1 VTRALQSH
9 ERLRSALRVALAL
22 SGLLIYLGDTSEHP
36 ARRPFAIAVLLVY
49 LGYAVALYAV
59 GARRGRYVPAIRAA
73 WIDLAWVTLLV
84 AVSEGTSSI
93 FFPLYLFPILHAS
106 FGNGFR
112 SGIAVA
118 LGAVASFAIVG
129 AATAPR
135 GSELE
140 LNAFVTRPLYLFI
153 LGYVIAAWGDHE
165 VLSRARLAL
174 LRDVTSLSNPR
185 FGIDRTVGR
194 FLEAVRRFYD
204 ADACRLVVEPQDGM
218 RWMRTALRRAV
229 GTAAVAVPPELAR
242 VLLPELPGL
251 ALRVRARPRWPGASP
266 EQEVELELE
275 TEAPRDAA
283 PTAQHREL
291 AGALAGAL
299 DAGAVL
305 SVPFR
310 YHATA
315 VGRLHVSRGRS
326 RPFDRG
332 EVEFVRHLLDQ
343 VVPVLENIRLVD
355 RLASDAAEEER
366 RRIARDLHDSVI
378 QPYLGLRLGLSAA
391 QKAISAGR
399 IEEGSSHV
407 ARLVDLADGEI
418 QTLRGYVRG
427 LREGA
432 PGAGGGLLDEG
443 VRRFCSRFSDATGIR
458 VHVTTEGAG
467 VANDRLAAEVFQMV
481 AEALSNVR
489 RHTSAEGVAVRIRSG
504 ENRLDVTITNDSP
517 PGEPR
522 FFPRSLGERAAA
534 LGGSVRVEQPAT
546 GATAVHIE
554 IPL

>member
-1 VTRALQSH
+1 LALQGH

-22 SGLLIYLGDTSEHP
+22 SGLLIYLGDPSEHP
-36 ARRPFAIAVLLVY
+36 TRRPFAIAVLLVY
-49 LGYAVALYAV
+49 LGYAVVLYAV

-112 SGIAVA
+112 AGIAVA

-135 GSELE
+135 GPELE

-194 FLEAVRRFYD
+194 FLEAVRQFYD
-204 ADACRLVVEPQDGM
+204 ADACRLVVEPQEGM
-218 RWMRTALRRAV
+218 RWMRTAPRGAAGPGEAV
-229 GTAAVAVPPELAR
+229 GVPPELAK
-242 VLLPELPGL
+242 VLLPDLPGL
-251 ALRVRARPRWPGASP
+251 ALRVHARRGWSGASQEP
-266 EQEVELELE
+266 EIELE
-275 TEAPRDAA
+275 TGTAAPRAGAPAA
-283 PTAQHREL
+283 PDREL
-291 AGALAGAL
+291 AAALAGAL
-299 DAGAVL
+299 DAGALL

-315 VGRLHVSRGRS
+315 VGRLHVSRGRA

-332 EVEFVRHLLDQ
+332 EMGFVRHLLDQ

-467 VANDRLAAEVFQMV
+467 VPNDRLAAEVFQMV

-489 RHTSAEGVAVRIRSG
+489 RHTSAEGAAVRIRSS
-504 ENRLDVTITNDSP
+504 ESRLDVTVTNDAP
-517 PGEPR
+517 PGEPE

-534 LGGSVRVEQPAT
+534 LGGSVRVERAEA
-546 GATAVHIE
+546 GKTAVHIE

>member
-1 VTRALQSH
+1 MTRALQGH

-36 ARRPFAIAVLLVY
+36 ARRPFAIAVLVAY
-49 LGYAVALYAV
+49 LAYAVVLYALGV
-59 GARRGRYVPAIRAA
+59 KRGRYVRATRAA
-73 WIDLAWVTLLV
+73 WIDVGWVTLLV

-106 FGNGFR
+106 FGSGFR
-112 SGIAVA
+112 SGITLA

-135 GSELE
+135 GPELE
-140 LNAFVTRPLYLFI
+140 LNAFVTRPLYLFL
-153 LGYVIAAWGDHE
+153 LGYVIAVWGDHE
-165 VLSRARLAL
+165 VAARARLAL

-185 FGIDRTVGR
+185 FGIERTVGR
-194 FLEAVRRFYD
+194 FLEAVRGFYG
-204 ADACRLVVEPQDGM
+204 AETCRLVVEPQDGA
-218 RWMRTALRRAV
+218 RWMRTASRGA
-229 GTAAVAVPPELAR
+229 GGPGEAVAVPPDLAR

-251 ALRVRARPRWPGASP
+251 ALRVGAHRRWPGRAAGAEPRP
-266 EQEVELELE
+266 EIE
-275 TEAPRDAA
+275 TEGAAA
-283 PTAQHREL
+283 PSAEQRTL
-291 AGALAGAL
+291 AAALAGAL
-299 DAGAVL
+299 DAGALL

-315 VGRLHVSRGRS
+315 AGRIHVARGRE

-391 QKAISAGR
+391 QKALAAGR
-399 IEEGSSHV
+399 VDEGRANV
-407 ARLVDLADGEI
+407 DRLVDLADGEI

-432 PGAGGGLLDEG
+432 AGAGGGLLDAG
-443 VRRFCSRFSDATGIR
+443 VRRFCSRFAEATGIR
-458 VHVTTEGAG
+458 VQVATEGAG
-467 VANDRLAAEVFQMV
+467 VRNDRLAAEVFQLV

-489 RHTSAEGVAVRIRSG
+489 RHTTAGAASVRLGSTDTRLEVTVA
-504 ENRLDVTITNDSP
+504 NDAP
-517 PGEPR
+517 PGEPG

-534 LGGSVRVEQPAT
+534 LGGSVRVEQPPAGGT
-546 GATAVHIE
+546 TVRIE